1 MGLGEDDGGSKE
13 IARLGRRV
21 KATDDGMKQTRSKDS
36 GPEEV
41 DSPAEKGKVDVSADA
56 KNEKEDI
63 TSGIDKDANSSL
75 DEMAEGNGKE
85 KEKEVKVEVE
95 TECIGGNVVGESV
108 PRKLNGVAGREQ
120 CLAMDEMSGV
130 VEFRAI
136 YNDGTRAS
144 MKSLILLKVG
154 TMAVIDDGIFID

>member
-1 MGLGEDDGGSKE
+1 
-13 IARLGRRV
+13 
-21 KATDDGMKQTRSKDS
+21 MKQTRSKDS
-36 GPEEV
+36 GPEKV
-41 DSPAEKGKVDVSADA
+41 DSPAEKEKVDVSADG
-56 KNEKEDI
+56 KNDKEDI
-63 TSGIDKDANSSL
+63 TSGVDKEDITSGVDKEANSSL
-75 DEMAEGNGKE
+75 NETTEGNGKE
-85 KEKEVKVEVE
+85 KEEEKEVKVEVE
-95 TECIGGNVVGESV
+95 AEAECIGGRVIGESL

-154 TMAVIDDGIFID
+154 TVAVIDDGIVID